1 MVRKKVITVICIVI
15 TAVSVIGCQS
25 SGNNTSTVGS
35 SDTSQAAS
43 SETGESASG
52 WEEDGS
58 IVGQVTAVEG
68 NEITLALGTMEGR
81 EARHRAEKCRMER
94 CRMEKCRMERCRRR

>member
-58 IVGQVTAVEG
+58 IVGQVTAVE
-68 NEITLALGTMEGR
+68 EMRLL
-81 EARHRAEKCRMER
+81 
-94 CRMEKCRMERCRRR
+94 